1 MRAAG
6 VHFLPADRLAEGLV
20 GAFSLTDH
28 AALLNR
34 SRMLLDRRAA
44 VAEARTAIA
53 DYDIRATPTT
63 PIEALSGG
71 NQQRALLALLPER
84 CAGLLMEQP
93 TRGLDVTSAHAVWQ
107 RLLAR
112 RNAGTALVFASAELD
127 ELLEYSDYIVVFF
140 AGRISRPLARSELS
154 ETRLAELIGGIGFE
168 DARSSRT
175 DAA

>member
-1 MRAAG
+1 
-6 VHFLPADRLAEGLV
+6 
-20 GAFSLTDH
+20 
-28 AALLNR
+28 
-34 SRMLLDRRAA
+34 
-44 VAEARTAIA
+44 
-53 DYDIRATPTT
+53 
-63 PIEALSGG
+63 
-71 NQQRALLALLPER
+71 
-84 CAGLLMEQP
+84 MEQP